1 VLPTSTAVLLFRSDV
16 PRLSQSIGGN
26 AWFVAAGIANA
37 LSLQFLNNALAAG
50 DVVAVVPIVSATPV
64 FTLLMGMLY
73 FGRETITG
81 RTILTMALI
90 VPSVIL
96 VALSS
101 VK

>member
-1 VLPTSTAVLLFRSDV
+1 
-16 PRLSQSIGGN
+16 
-26 AWFVAAGIANA
+26 
-37 LSLQFLNNALAAG
+37 
-50 DVVAVVPIVSATPV
+50 V